1 MMLLQKVAAFF
12 RLIRYPNL
20 IFIALTQSLFYF
32 IIEKRI
38 FSEIN
43 HSLLPQ
49 LSTNDFILLLFSSI
63 VIAAGGYIINDYFDM
78 DIDNVNKPHK
88 LVIGKIISRRW
99 AMLFHMLLSLIG
111 LFLTAVVA
119 LHINNMLLLV
129 FNFISVV
136 LLLFYSTTFKKRLLI
151 GNIIISLLTAWVVGV
166 LFVAEIKIAD
176 VEFMLKNNDLIER
189 LYKYTLMYAGFAFVV
204 SLVREVIKDL
214 EDIIG
219 DKKYGCTTMP
229 IVWGVNVS
237 KIYAATWVV
246 VLMGVLLS
254 LFFYT
259 IINSWSWLFSLMIIV
274 LLVFLIVILV
284 NIKKAA
290 TSKDFGKIS
299 NQVKLLMLIGIL
311 SMMLFIDL

>member
-43 HSLLPQ
+43 NSFLPQ
-49 LSTNDFILLLFSSI
+49 LSTNDFLLLLFSSI

-176 VEFMLKNNDLIER
+176 VQFMLKNNDLIER

-274 LLVFLIVILV
+274 LFIFLIVILV

>member
-20 IFIALTQSLFYF
+20 IFIALTQSLFYY

-38 FSEIN
+38 FIEIN
-43 HSLLPQ
+43 NSFLPQ
-49 LSTNDFILLLFSSI
+49 LSTNDFLLLLFSSI

-176 VEFMLKNNDLIER
+176 VQFMLKNNDLIER

-274 LLVFLIVILV
+274 LLIFLIVILV
-284 NIKKAA
+284 NIKKAK

>member
-1 MMLLQKVAAFF
+1 
-12 RLIRYPNL
+12 
-20 IFIALTQSLFYF
+20 
-32 IIEKRI
+32 
-38 FSEIN
+38 
-43 HSLLPQ
+43 
-49 LSTNDFILLLFSSI
+49 LFSSI
-63 VIAAGGYIINDYFDM
+63 LIAAGGYIINDYFDM

-166 LFVAEIKIAD
+166 LFVAELKIDD
-176 VEFMLKNNDLIER
+176 VALIIKNNNLIER
-189 LYKYTLMYAGFAFVV
+189 LYKFTLIYAGFAFIV

-237 KIYAATWVV
+237 KIYAATWIV
-246 VLMGVLLS
+246 VLMGILLS

-259 IINSWSWLFSLMIIV
+259 IINSWSWLFSLMIII

-299 NQVKLLMLIGIL
+299 NQVKLLMLMGIL
-311 SMMLFIDL
+311 SMALFIDL

>member
-1 MMLLQKVAAFF
+1 MLSQKIAAFF

-43 HSLLPQ
+43 NSFLPE
-49 LSTNDFILLLFSSI
+49 LCTNDFLLLLFSSI
-63 VIAAGGYIINDYFDM
+63 LIAAGGYIINDYFDM

-166 LFVAEIKIAD
+166 LFVAELKIDD
-176 VEFMLKNNDLIER
+176 VALIIKNNNLIER
-189 LYKYTLMYAGFAFVV
+189 LYKFTLIYAGFAFIV

-237 KIYAATWVV
+237 KIYAATWIV
-246 VLMGVLLS
+246 VLMGILLS

-259 IINSWSWLFSLMIIV
+259 IINSWSWLFSLMIII

-299 NQVKLLMLIGIL
+299 NQVKLLMLMGIL
-311 SMMLFIDL
+311 SMALFIDL

>member
-1 MMLLQKVAAFF
+1 MLLQKVAAFF

-311 SMMLFIDL
+311 SMMLFIGL

>member
-1 MMLLQKVAAFF
+1 MLLQKVAAFF

-176 VEFMLKNNDLIER
+176 VEFMLKNNVLIER

-311 SMMLFIDL
+311 SMMLFIGL

>member
-1 MMLLQKVAAFF
+1 MLLQKVAAFF

>member
-1 MMLLQKVAAFF
+1 MLLQKVAAFF

-43 HSLLPQ
+43 DSLLPQ

-311 SMMLFIDL
+311 SMMLFIGL

>member
-32 IIEKRI
+32 IIEKII
-38 FSEIN
+38 FSQIN
-43 HSLLPQ
+43 DSLLPQ

>member
-1 MMLLQKVAAFF
+1 MLLQKVAAFF

-176 VEFMLKNNDLIER
+176 VEFMLKNNVLIER

>member
-1 MMLLQKVAAFF
+1 MLLQKITAFF
-12 RLIRYPNL
+12 RLVRYPNL

-38 FSEIN
+38 FSETN
-43 HSLLPQ
+43 NSFVPQ
-49 LSTNDFILLLFSSI
+49 LGTNDFLLLLFSSV

-99 AMLFHMLLSLIG
+99 AMLFHMLLSLAG
-111 LFLTAVVA
+111 LFLTAIVA

-136 LLLFYSTTFKKRLLI
+136 LLLFYSTTFKKRLLV

-166 LFVAEIKIAD
+166 LFVAEVKITD
-176 VEFMLKNNDLIER
+176 VDYMLKNNDSIER
-189 LYKYTLMYAGFAFVV
+189 LYKYTIMYAGFAFIV
-204 SLVREVIKDL
+204 SLVREVVKDL

-237 KIYAATWVV
+237 KIYAAIWVV
-246 VLMGVLLS
+246 VLIGLLIS
-254 LFFYT
+254 IFFYT
-259 IINSWSWLFSLMIIV
+259 ILNTWSWLFPALIMFLV
-274 LLVFLIVILV
+274 LFLVLILL
-284 NIKKAA
+284 NIKKAT

-311 SMMLFIDL
+311 SMMLFIHL

>member
-1 MMLLQKVAAFF
+1 MLLQKVAAFF
-12 RLIRYPNL
+12 RLVRYPNL

-38 FSEIN
+38 FIESN
-43 HSLLPQ
+43 TSFVPQ
-49 LSTNDFILLLFSSI
+49 LGTNDFLLLLISS
-63 VIAAGGYIINDYFDM
+63 VTIAAGGYIINDYFDM

-99 AMLFHMLLSLIG
+99 AMLFHMLLSLLG
-111 LFLTAVVA
+111 LFLTAIVA

-136 LLLFYSTTFKKRLLI
+136 MLLFYSTTFKKRLLI

-176 VEFMLKNNDLIER
+176 VDYMLKNNDLIER
-189 LYKYTLMYAGFAFVV
+189 LYKYTLIYAGFAFIV
-204 SLVREVIKDL
+204 SLVREVVKDL

-237 KIYAATWVV
+237 KIYSATWVV
-246 VLMGVLLS
+246 VLMGILIS
-254 LFFYT
+254 IFFYT
-259 IINSWSWLFSLMIIV
+259 IINSWSWLFSILIIV

-311 SMMLFIDL
+311 SMMLFINL

>member
-1 MMLLQKVAAFF
+1 MMLSQKIAAFF

-43 HSLLPQ
+43 NLFLPE
-49 LSTNDFILLLFSSI
+49 LCTNDFLLLLFSSI
-63 VIAAGGYIINDYFDM
+63 LIAAGGYIINDYFDM

-166 LFVAEIKIAD
+166 LFVAELKIDD
-176 VEFMLKNNDLIER
+176 VALIIKNNNLIER
-189 LYKYTLMYAGFAFVV
+189 LYKFTLIYAGFAFIV

-237 KIYAATWVV
+237 KIYAATWIV
-246 VLMGVLLS
+246 VLMGILLS

-259 IINSWSWLFSLMIIV
+259 IINSWSWLFSLMIII

-299 NQVKLLMLIGIL
+299 NQVKLLMLMGIL
-311 SMMLFIDL
+311 SMALFIDL